1 MNRLAMMV
9 LKNLIYVPGAWWK
22 LCRYAKHTEDYP
34 EAEKYAHIRYIMQ
47 KAVHGGNVDLQVFGR
62 ENIPADGG
70 FVMYGNH
77 QGLFDVVALVAAY
90 EGPLAA
96 VFKKELSNVPLLKQ
110 IIACT
115 KSFALDRENARQ
127 SISVIRSVAGEV
139 KKGRRYLIFPEGTR
153 SKTGNKMI
161 PFHGGSFRCAIKAR
175 CPIVPIAF
183 IDSYKVLDQKGSRPV
198 TVQLHFL
205 DPIPY
210 ERFKDMKSV
219 EIAAMVQEQIARTME
234 ENTR

>member
-9 LKNLIYVPGAWWK
+9 LKNLIYVPGAWFK
-22 LCRYAKHTEDYP
+22 LCRYAKHAEDYP
-34 EAEKYAHIRYIMQ
+34 ETETFAHVRYIMR
-47 KAVHGGNVDLQVFGR
+47 KAVRGGNVELQVFGR
-62 ENIPADGG
+62 EKIPGEGG
-70 FVMYGNH
+70 FMMYGNH

-90 EGPLAA
+90 EGPMAA
-96 VFKKELSNVPLLKQ
+96 VFKKELKDVPFLKQ
-110 IIACT
+110 IITCT
-115 KSFALDRENARQ
+115 KSFALDREDVRQ
-127 SISVIRSVAGEV
+127 SITVIQAVAEEV

-153 SKTGNKMI
+153 SKKGNEMI
-161 PFHGGSFRCAIKAR
+161 PFHGGSFRCALKAR

-210 ERFKDMKSV
+210 EEFKDKKSV
-219 EIAAMVQEQIARTME
+219 EIAAMVQERIARTIE
-234 ENTR
+234 ENIR

>member
-9 LKNLIYVPGAWWK
+9 LKNLVYVPGAWFK
-22 LCRYAKHTEDYP
+22 LCRYAKHAEDYP
-34 EAEKYAHIRYIMQ
+34 ETETFAHVRYIMQ
-47 KAVHGGNVDLQVFGR
+47 KAVRGGNVDLQVYGR
-62 ENIPADGG
+62 EKVPAEGG

-77 QGLFDVVALVAAY
+77 QGLFDVVALAATCQW
-90 EGPLAA
+90 PMAA
-96 VFKKELSNVPLLKQ
+96 VFKKELKDVPFLKQ
-110 IIACT
+110 VIACT
-115 KSFALDRENARQ
+115 KSFALDREDVRQ
-127 SISVIRSVAGEV
+127 SITVIQAVAEEV

-153 SKTGNKMI
+153 SKKGNKMN
-161 PFHGGSFRCAIKAR
+161 PFHAGSFRCALKAR

-210 ERFKDMKSV
+210 EEFKDKKSV
-219 EIAAMVQEQIARTME
+219 EIAAMVQERIARTIE
-234 ENTR
+234 ENIR